1 MNLKSL
7 IPHLIAIG
15 VFFATVFFLFAP
27 QFQGKSLPKG
37 DINAFLGAVR
47 ESNEFEAKTG
57 EEALWTGTN
66 FGGMPTFQISQPE
79 TGNFIKKSSKIF
91 SGFMARPAGYFF
103 AGMLMCYLLLVLLGV
118 SPWLSIAGALGAGLA
133 TNGFVLFEAGHM
145 TKVLTVFYLPLVAAG
160 VLLAFQKKYLL
171 GGLIFAFGMGL
182 AIASNH
188 PQMLYYF
195 GLTLLFYGAARL
207 VKDARAG
214 ELLHFGKA
222 MGVLI
227 IGLFLAFGTSASLLW
242 TTKQYTAETMRGGQK
257 LETVVKTDRNA
268 TVTTTPND
276 GLEWEYAM
284 RWSNGLKDILA
295 TYSPLAAGGGNGQEV
310 SNKTELGKA
319 LRRAGAAQ
327 PSVFRFP
334 MYHGSLPFTEGP
346 AYLGAVVWAL
356 FFFGLFTARRTLAI
370 WLGGGTFLIFLMSM
384 GKNVEGFNHFLYD
397 TLPFLSI
404 FRAPSSALS
413 ISTFMMVFLGIVGIH
428 DWLKALETEEEKA
441 RKQLLYAGIT
451 SFALG
456 LIITVI
462 VPSFI
467 DFTAAGDGSILPAD
481 NPNTASVLDA
491 LIDTRKS
498 MYADNAWRSFLFVG
512 LTFGAL
518 FLLFRRTISPM
529 IGGLILA
536 GLIAVDFTG
545 INSTRMQA
553 KDWRRVS
560 SAATPFQP
568 TAANN
573 TILQDKDPNFRVY
586 NATVSAFQDASTSYF
601 HKSIGG
607 YSAVKMR
614 RINDVID
621 GYLARNENAYQYNY
635 PARNDQ
641 AIFNMLNAK
650 WFILPGQDGAPRAQQ
665 NPAAFGN
672 VWLPSAIQTVPTNDA
687 EFAALGSVPDLKGTA
702 IVHQE
707 FANEIAGLQPNGQGA
722 VSLTEYTPNA
732 LSYSFNSPSEQL
744 VVFSEMWYGPNL
756 GWEATI
762 DGQPA
767 TLIRANYLLRALRVP
782 AGQHTIRME
791 FRPKSYFIGK
801 PISVVS
807 SLLVLLGLL
816 GYIGYTVWQERKK
829 GTQEA

>member
-7 IPHLIAIG
+7 TPHLIAIA

-37 DINAFLGAVR
+37 DINAYLGAKQ
-47 ESNEFEAKTG
+47 ESKLYKEATG
-57 EEALWTGTN
+57 EEALWSGTN
-66 FGGMPTFQISQPE
+66 FGGMPTFQIGLAK
-79 TGNFIKKSSKIF
+79 TGNLVKKTSKVLY
-91 SGFMARPAGYFF
+91 GFMARPAGYFF
-103 AGMLMCYLLLVLLGV
+103 AGMLCCYLLLILIGI

-145 TKVLTVFYLPLVAAG
+145 TKVITVFYLPLVAAG

-171 GGLIFAFGMGL
+171 GGLVFAFGMSL

-195 GLTLLFYGAARL
+195 GLTLLFFGVARL
-207 VKDARAG
+207 AMDFKAG
-214 ELLHFGKA
+214 ELPHFGKA

-227 IGLFLAFGTSASLLW
+227 IGLFLAIGTGASLLW

-257 LETVVKTDRNA
+257 LETVVKTNKQDPNA
-268 TVTTTPND
+268 AVPDD
-276 GLEWEYAM
+276 GLEWDYAM
-284 RWSNGLKDILA
+284 QWSNGLKDILA

-310 SNKTELGKA
+310 SNKTDLGIA
-319 LRRAGAAQ
+319 LRKYGAPQ
-327 PSVFRFP
+327 QSVFRFP

-346 AYLGAVVWAL
+346 SYLGAVVWAL
-356 FFFGLFTARRTLAI
+356 FLFGLFTARRTMAI
-370 WLGGGTFLIFLMSM
+370 WLGAGTFFIFLLSM
-384 GKNVEGFNHFLYD
+384 GRHVEGINHFLYD
-397 TLPFLSI
+397 NLPLLNL

-413 ISTFMMVFLGIVGIH
+413 ISTFMMVVLGIVGVH
-428 DWLKALETEEEKA
+428 DWLKTLDTEEDKA
-441 RKQLLYAGIT
+441 RKQLLFAGVT

-456 LIITVI
+456 LIVTVI

-467 DFTAAGDGSILPAD
+467 DFTAAGDGGILPAD
-481 NPNTASVLDA
+481 NPNTAAVLDA
-491 LIDTRKS
+491 LVDTRKS
-498 MYADNAWRSFLFVG
+498 MYSDNAWRSFLFVG

-545 INSTRMQA
+545 VNSTRMEA

-560 SAATPFQP
+560 TAATPYQAS
-568 TAANN
+568 AANN

-614 RINDVID
+614 RIQDVID
-621 GYLARNENAYQYNY
+621 GYLARNENAYNYNY
-635 PARNDQ
+635 PARQDQ
-641 AIFNMLNAK
+641 AIFNMLNVK

-665 NPAAFGN
+665 NPAAFGAA
-672 VWLPSAIQTVPTNDA
+672 WLASTSQTVATNDA
-687 EFAALGSVPDLKGTA
+687 DFAALGSVPDLKGTA
-702 IVHQE
+702 IVHQD
-707 FANEIAGLQPNGQGA
+707 FATEIAGLQPNGQGT
-722 VSLTEYTPNA
+722 VQITEYTPNT
-732 LSYSFNSPSEQL
+732 LTYSFNAATEQL
-744 VVFSEMWYGPNL
+744 VVFSEMWYGPDL

-767 TLIRANYLLRALRVP
+767 TLVRTNYLLRGLRVP

-791 FRPKSYFIGK
+791 FRPSSYFVGR
-801 PISVVS
+801 PISVVC
-807 SLLVLLGLL
+807 SLLVILGLL
-816 GYIGYTVWQERKK
+816 GYVGYSVWQARKT
-829 GTQEA
+829 GPQEA